1 MKNTKTSQ
9 NLLQRYSSELG
20 VAIMTL
26 ATVVGMLEL
35 PDHSVNTR
43 YILPGQPI
51 KVTVNDMND
60 MTNPIRRDK
69 EDTNQEY
76 VSYSE
81 SQRTPSRSG
90 KY

>member
-1 MKNTKTSQ
+1 MIKTKIDTEIS
-9 NLLQRYSSELG
+9 RYAKELG
-20 VAIMTL
+20 LGLMTL

-35 PDHSVNTR
+35 PSHTIGRAVLSSPTTSLNSNNSNQLNNPLRREKEENT
-43 YILPGQPI
+43 I
-51 KVTVNDMND
+51 
-60 MTNPIRRDK
+60 
-69 EDTNQEY
+69 EY